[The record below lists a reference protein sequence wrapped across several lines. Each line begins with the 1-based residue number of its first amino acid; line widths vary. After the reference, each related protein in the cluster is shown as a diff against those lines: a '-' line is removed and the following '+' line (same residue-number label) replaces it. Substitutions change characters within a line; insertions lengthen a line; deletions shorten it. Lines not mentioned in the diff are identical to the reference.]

1 MSPKSLFA
9 LLLLALIVI
18 GAPLAAQEPTQE
30 ADQPEPPQKEKTQAF
45 RLSRGTTSAEEELA
59 LEADVEIWEPRIESG
74 SIEVSFAFG
83 FLGLSKTLWEH
94 DQIIYKYT
102 TDATYWGD
110 VKIKGE
116 SAFNPVFRL
125 GYNVTD
131 WFSIEGIG
139 GLSISEYSSNIE
151 NRRTRENKPG
161 APVFENP
168 PLGEFDAERR
178 SLITIQAGL
187 NAVLYP
193 LSLMDDA
200 EGRFHPYVTA
210 GGGAMWYNMN
220 SNYMD
225 KTAMSPDFNFGGGIR
240 LLADRNIS
248 VRFEILMHMNKV
260 QFDPAENFLVLNEGT
275 TLIPINEYPI
285 QPDGSFVEQPVKEY
299 SSQTLSLL
307 NYSIGVH
314 GSF

>member
-9 LLLLALIVI
+9 LLLVALIVI
-18 GAPLAAQEPTQE
+18 GAPLAAQEPTRE
-30 ADQPEPPQKEKTQAF
+30 ADQPEPPQQEETKNF

-59 LEADVEIWEPRIESG
+59 LQEEVEIWEPRIEKG
-74 SIEVSFAFG
+74 SVEVSFAFG

-94 DQIIYKYT
+94 QQIIYKYT

-110 VKIKGE
+110 VQIKGE

-125 GYNVTD
+125 GYNLTD
-131 WFSIEGIG
+131 WFSLEGIG
-139 GLSISEYSSNIE
+139 GLSISEYSSTIT

-161 APVFENP
+161 APVFEDP

-178 SLITIQAGL
+178 SLITLQASL

-193 LSLMDDA
+193 LALINDA

-210 GGGAMWYNMN
+210 GGGGMWYNMN

-225 KTAMSPDFNFGGGIR
+225 KTASSPDLNFGGGIR

-248 VRFEILMHMNKV
+248 VRFEVLMHMNKV
-260 QFDPAENFLVLNEGT
+260 QFEPAETFLTLNEGT
-275 TLIPINEYPI
+275 TRIPINEYPI
-285 QPDGSFVEQPVKEY
+285 QADGSFVERRVEEY